1 VQALTRVV
9 RFHQTGGPEVLKI
22 EDIPVRAPEAGEMRV
37 RVEAIGLNRAESMY
51 RSGAYL
57 EVPPVPSLNGY
68 EASAIVAEL
77 GPGVTGF
84 NVGDAVSVI
93 PAFSLTKY
101 GVYAD
106 EAIVPAYAVLKRPAG
121 LSAIEA
127 TSVWM
132 AYLTSYG
139 ALVDI
144 AHVAKGDAVI
154 VTAASSSVGIAA
166 VQMVNHLGGIS
177 IAATR
182 TRAKAQ
188 ALKDQGAHHV
198 VVTDEEDL
206 AAEVMKITGGKGAR
220 VAFDPAAGPAI
231 VKLAEAASPGGII
244 IEYGA
249 LSSDPTPFPLFPV
262 LAKGLTLRGYTLF
275 EFVTNPEKVKTA
287 AAFIYDAF
295 AKGAFKPV
303 VAKVFKLED
312 IVEAHR
318 YLESNAQ
325 LGKVV
330 VTAKG

>member
-1 VQALTRVV
+1 MQ
-9 RFHQTGGPEVLKI
+9 I
-22 EDIPVRAPEAGEMRV
+22 EDVALRTPGAGEMRV
-37 RVEAIGLNRAESMY
+37 RIEAIGLNRAEAMF

-57 EVPPVPSLNGY
+57 EQPSFPSSNGY

-84 NVGDAVSVI
+84 KAGDAVSVI

-106 EAIVPAYAVLKRPAG
+106 EAIVPAYAVYKRPAG
-121 LSAIEA
+121 LSAVESA
-127 TSVWM
+127 AVWM

-154 VTAASSSVGIAA
+154 ITAASSSVGIAA
-166 VQMVNHLGGIS
+166 IQIVNSLGGLA

-182 TRAKAQ
+182 TRAKA
-188 ALKDQGAHHV
+188 AELKAHGAAHV
-198 VVTDEEDL
+198 IVTDEEDL
-206 AAEVMKITGGKGAR
+206 AAEVKRITSGKGAR

-231 VKLAEAASPGGII
+231 VKLAEAASQGGII

-249 LSSDPTPFPLFPV
+249 LSPDPTPFPLFPV

-275 EFVTNPEKVKTA
+275 EFVPIAEKMQAA
-287 AAFIYDAF
+287 AAFIYDGF
-295 AKGAFKPV
+295 AKGAFTPV
-303 VAKVFKLED
+303 VAKVFKLEE

-330 VTAKG
+330 VTAKE

>member
-1 VQALTRVV
+1 MTRVV
-9 RFHQTGGPEVLKI
+9 RFHEIGGPDVLKI
-22 EDIPVRAPEAGEMRV
+22 EDLALPAPKAGEMRV
-37 RVEAIGLNRAESMY
+37 RVEAIGLNRAEAMF
-51 RSGAYL
+51 RSGMYL
-57 EVPPVPSLNGY
+57 EQPVFPSSNGY

-84 NVGDAVSVI
+84 NIGDAVSVV
-93 PAFSLTKY
+93 PAFPLTKY
-101 GVYAD
+101 GVYGD
-106 EAIVPAYAVLKRPAG
+106 EAVVPVHAVFKRPAG
-121 LSAIEA
+121 LSAIESA
-127 TSVWM
+127 AVWM
-132 AYLTSYG
+132 AYLTVYG

-154 VTAASSSVGIAA
+154 ITAASSSVGIAA
-166 VQMVNHLGGIS
+166 IQTVNFLGGVS

-182 TRAKAQ
+182 TRAKAE
-188 ALKDQGAHHV
+188 ALKAQGAQHV

-206 AAEVMKITGGKGAR
+206 AAEVMRITNGKGAR

-231 VKLAEAASPGGII
+231 VKLAESASQGGII

-262 LAKGLTLRGYTLF
+262 LAKGLSLRGYTLF
-275 EFVTNPEKVKTA
+275 EFLPVAEKVQA
-287 AAFIYDAF
+287 AAAMIYDGF

-303 VAKVFKLED
+303 VAKVFELGD
-312 IVEAHR
+312 IVAAHC

-325 LGKVV
+325 IGKVV